1 MARRRNSQWQRYVVA
16 GVLAAMVGG
25 VGFAACGGGS
35 SSDSAPSTT
44 TAASAEAGSAKGK
57 PCVAR
62 VDPLPEGAP
71 EVPIEV
77 GPAPTEL
84 VVRDLVP
91 GSGAATTAESTV
103 TVDYIGVS
111 CSTGKIFDSSW
122 SAGKTVTFPLN
133 QVITGWSQGLVGMQ
147 PGGRRLLVIPADLG
161 YGSTGQGTIAPDESL
176 VFVVDLISASAS
188 APPGTSPN

>member
-71 EVPIEV
+71 EVPIDV

-91 GSGAATTAESTV
+91 GTGAATTAESTV

-111 CSTGKIFDSSW
+111 CSTGKVFDASYGTGDT
-122 SAGKTVTFPLN
+122 ATFGLN
-133 QVITGWSQGLVGMQ
+133 QVIQGWSEGLVGMQ
-147 PGGRRLLVIPADLG
+147 VGGTRLLGIPSDLA
-161 YGSTGQGTIAPDESL
+161 YGPQSPTPAIAPDEAL
-176 VFVVDLISASAS
+176 WFVVQLRAIES
-188 APPGTSPN
+188 